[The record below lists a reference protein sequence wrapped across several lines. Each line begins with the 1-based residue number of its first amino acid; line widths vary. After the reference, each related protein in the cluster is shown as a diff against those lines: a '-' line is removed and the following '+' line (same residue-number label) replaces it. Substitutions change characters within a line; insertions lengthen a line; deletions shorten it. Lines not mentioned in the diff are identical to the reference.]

1 MVAAQ
6 TASHPTTRTRSDCTS
21 THVDV
26 LIIGAGVSGIGA
38 AHHLRE
44 NFPERSF
51 TILESQESFGGT
63 WLTHRYPGTRSD
75 SDLFTYGYRHKPWSG
90 PSIARAEPIR
100 EYLQEVIDD
109 YVDHVTLADLAA
121 RSDPSAS
128 CNP

>member
-1 MVAAQ
+1 MTSVRGARSLFTPLRESPVINRVEIVVPHQRCWPGLSKENRLVAAQ

-51 TILESQESFGGT
+51 TILESQVFGA
-63 WLTHRYPGTRSD
+63 PG
-75 SDLFTYGYRHKPWSG
+75 
-90 PSIARAEPIR
+90 
-100 EYLQEVIDD
+100 
-109 YVDHVTLADLAA
+109 
-121 RSDPSAS
+121 
-128 CNP
+128 